1 MTLTCY
7 LNFLNSQSE
16 QLGKE
21 EGPRLASCITS
32 ARSSNKKSINA
43 AWKLRMKDMPYD
55 MVKWISTLHD
65 KIELFEEDLKLLK
78 EKVAA
83 LALCV
88 EDHESRLTAL
98 ENRGKD
104 REDGRP
110 APSIHPQSTPQ
121 GTTRHEHRSSSG
133 TRKAS
138 EASTI
143 SPYTY
148 MTVDTA
154 SRTWCRRATTRSPTS
169 T

>member
-21 EGPRLASCITS
+21 EGPRLVSCITS

-65 KIELFEEDLKLLK
+65 KIELFKEDLKLLK

-110 APSIHPQSTPQ
+110 APCSIHPQSTPQ
-121 GTTRHEHRSSSG
+121 GTTRHEHEFLGDQKSERS
-133 TRKAS
+133 KHDL
-138 EASTI
+138 TI
-143 SPYTY
+143 HVYDGGYRESHVVQACY
-148 MTVDTA
+148 
-154 SRTWCRRATTRSPTS
+154 
-169 T
+169 

>member
-21 EGPRLASCITS
+21 EGPRLVSCITS

-104 REDGRP
+104 RERTGGRRH
-110 APSIHPQSTPQ
+110 PSILNRRRKARRDTST
-121 GTTRHEHRSSSG
+121 SSSG